1 MVVAVAPVPVP
12 ALVPALVAAVVV
24 DQVAAPVVPV
34 VPVAAVA
41 AGEALAVPVLAAI
54 EAALPAVARASLRPM
69 AVEGTVHPI
78 LILMARLMAR
88 PIPIPIP
95 IPISIH
101 TTASVILVVVIPPVQ
116 LPLKAALV
124 VVLVALALLPHTQGT
139 LPHPDR
145 GLYIVPDPDSLPPSS
160 IYTIPIRRTPPEAN
174 IPPQILC
181 RRRTHSL
188 LSRSSLTSRNN
199 PIPPTRS
206 STSLLPRS
214 LAIRCLRVSLLTPIP
229 LRQPHQQPQRHH
241 PRGLPVP
248 GKTGVR
254 MRR

>member
-12 ALVPALVAAVVV
+12 ALAPAPVAAVVV

-54 EAALPAVARASLRPM
+54 EAALPAVAQASLRPM

-95 IPISIH
+95 ISIH
-101 TTASVILVVVIPPVQ
+101 TTASIILVVVIPLVQ

-124 VVLVALALLPHTQGT
+124 VFLVALALLPHTQGT

-145 GLYIVPDPDSLPPSS
+145 GLDIVPDPDSLPPSS

-214 LAIRCLRVSLLTPIP
+214 LAIRCLRISLLTPIP

-248 GKTGVR
+248 GETGVR
-254 MRR
+254 MR